1 MSTTANRPAKRHEG
15 HNVKRFREILGV
27 KQESLASDL
36 GEEWTQKKVSSMEAK
51 ERLNDELMEQVA
63 KALNIPADAIRNF
76 DEEKTI
82 FNIQHNYEGSN
93 QGDSAVIS
101 NTVEIGQNSCTF
113 NPLDKLIES
122 YEENRMLYE
131 RLLQSE
137 KEKVELLKAKG

>member
-27 KQESLASDL
+27 KQESLAADL

-93 QGDSAVIS
+93 NGDGSGVINAGDIGS
-101 NTVEIGQNSCTF
+101 NACTF

-122 YEENRMLYE
+122 YEENRSCMNACFKVKKR
-131 RLLQSE
+131 RLNY
-137 KEKVELLKAKG
+137 